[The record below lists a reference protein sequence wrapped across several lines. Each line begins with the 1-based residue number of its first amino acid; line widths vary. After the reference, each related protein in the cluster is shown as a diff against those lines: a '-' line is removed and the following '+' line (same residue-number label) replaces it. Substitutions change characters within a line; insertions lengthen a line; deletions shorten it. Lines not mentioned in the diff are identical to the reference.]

1 MQKRE
6 KEILIV
12 DDKVENIELLNKF
25 LKKEG
30 YKLRNATNG
39 KTALLSVQAKQPDL
53 IILDINMPQMNGF
66 EVCKRLKADK
76 KTAHIPVMFISAL
89 NDLQSKIEAFN
100 VGGLDYIIKPFSS
113 EEVLARVRIHLELSD
128 YQHNLEA
135 KVQNGLKEIKAL
147 NKEIEETQDEMIV
160 TLASILDAKDD
171 DTGKHVMRVAEFSKL
186 LAELYGLPQQEIDLI
201 YKASPLHD
209 AGKVAIPDNILNKP
223 GKFTPE
229 EWEIMKTHAIKGY
242 EIFQNSHRPILQMA
256 GTIAKE
262 HHEKWN
268 GTGYPYGLKEYE
280 INIAGRIV
288 ILADV
293 FDALTHKRV
302 YKDAWSY
309 EEALAFIHEQKGI
322 MFEPKLVELFNSNFE
337 RFVAIHQE
345 LAD

>member
-1 MQKRE
+1 MLKSE

-12 DDKVENIELLNKF
+12 DDKVENLELLNKF

-39 KTALLSVQAKQPDL
+39 KTALLSVKARQPDL
-53 IILDINMPQMNGF
+53 ILLDINMPQMNGF
-66 EVCKRLKADK
+66 EVCKKLKADPS
-76 KTAHIPVMFISAL
+76 TMHIPIMFISAL
-89 NDLQSKIEAFN
+89 NDLQSKIEAFK

-113 EEVLARVRIHLELSD
+113 EEVLARVRIQLELSD
-128 YQHNLEA
+128 YQHNLEE

-147 NKEIEETQDEMIV
+147 NKELEDTQDEMIV

-186 LAELYGLPQQEIDLI
+186 LAELYGLPKDEIDLI

-229 EWEIMKTHAIKGY
+229 EWEIMQTHAIKGY

-256 GTIAKE
+256 GIIAKE
-262 HHEKWN
+262 HHEKWD
-268 GTGYPYGLKEYE
+268 GTGYPYGLKGFE
-280 INIAGRIV
+280 IHIAGRIV

-309 EEALAFIHEQKGI
+309 EEAYAFMLEQSGT
-322 MFEPKLVELFNSNFE
+322 MFEPKLVELFREHFE
-337 RFVAIHQE
+337 EFVAIHKD
-345 LAD
+345 LKD